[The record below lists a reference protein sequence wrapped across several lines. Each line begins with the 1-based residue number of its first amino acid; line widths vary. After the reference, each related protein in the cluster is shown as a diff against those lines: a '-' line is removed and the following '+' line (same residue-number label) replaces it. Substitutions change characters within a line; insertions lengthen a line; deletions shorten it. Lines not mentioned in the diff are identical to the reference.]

1 MTKIHA
7 ATAAIALGLTALFL
21 VPFAAT
27 AKPMGAGFGLQKS
40 HSARPA
46 HTHRPHHRGAFRR
59 HPFFGGGYATYYTP
73 DDVYNTQIT
82 TFIAPA
88 EPPRALSCQRRYE
101 TMNVPSDFGG
111 TRAVT
116 ITRC

>member
-7 ATAAIALGLTALFL
+7 ATAAIALGLTTLFL
-21 VPFAAT
+21 VPIAAT
-27 AKPMGAGFGLQKS
+27 AKPMGAGLGLQPS

-46 HTHRPHHRGAFRR
+46 HAHRPHHRGAFRR
-59 HPFFGGGYATYYTP
+59 HPFFGGGFAPYYMP
-73 DDVYNTQIT
+73 DDSNNLIT
-82 TFIAPA
+82 TFVAPA
-88 EPPRALSCQRRYE
+88 EPPRALSCQRRHE
-101 TMNVPSDFGG
+101 TVNVPSDFGG